1 MTMFASG
8 FLNALPFSDL
18 GSKFNLAAN
27 VALSFT
33 VPGTNAITYR
43 AEFSYNQN
51 SNVWISL
58 NGTATSPIAGTQSSS
73 YMEEFRPSVRFV
85 RGGDVLSL
93 VSGDAAGAQ
102 VGISLLQLP

>member
-1 MTMFASG
+1 MTMFATG
-8 FLNALPFSDL
+8 FLGAIPFSNS

-33 VPGTNAITYR
+33 VPGTNAVTYR
-43 AEFSYNQN
+43 AEFSYTQN

-58 NGTATSPIAGTQSSS
+58 NGTATVPVAGTQSAS
-73 YMEEFRPSVRFV
+73 YMEEFKPSIRFV

-93 VSGDAAGAQ
+93 ISGDATGAE
-102 VGISLLQLP
+102 VGVSLLQLP